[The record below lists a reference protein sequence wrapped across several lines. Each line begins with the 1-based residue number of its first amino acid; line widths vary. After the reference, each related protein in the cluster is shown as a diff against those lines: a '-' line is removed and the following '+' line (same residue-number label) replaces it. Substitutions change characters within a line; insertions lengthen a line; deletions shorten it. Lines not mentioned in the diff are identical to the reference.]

1 MKIKLVETQPI
12 DPREFDLPEKFSPKN
27 IEDIAE
33 IFQTPMTGHYNWD
46 YSDADTRIKK
56 LYELG
61 KELNWD
67 GSIDLD
73 WSQGIGR
80 DEFPVKAEMLARLEG
95 PLSMLDE
102 KDRLEYM
109 RHDQAWALSQFLHG
123 EQGALLVASQLVS
136 CAPTY
141 QAKLYAASQTFDEAR
156 HVEVFARYLQRI
168 HGLEY
173 PCNKNLKAL
182 LDKTLTDPRWDLK
195 FIGMQ
200 IVIEGLA
207 LAAFQTTKETSNCPL
222 LRQLVH
228 YVIRDEARHVTF
240 GINYL
245 TEFLQT
251 LTEEELEDR
260 AQFAYEACVVMRNRI
275 LNTELP
281 AKGFWNFRRR
291 NT

>member
-1 MKIKLVETQPI
+1 
-12 DPREFDLPEKFSPKN
+12 
-27 IEDIAE
+27 
-33 IFQTPMTGHYNWD
+33 
-46 YSDADTRIKK
+46 
-56 LYELG
+56 
-61 KELNWD
+61 
-67 GSIDLD
+67 
-73 WSQGIGR
+73 
-80 DEFPVKAEMLARLEG
+80 MLARLEG
-95 PLSMLDE
+95 PLSMLDA

-222 LRQLVH
+222 LRQLVN

-260 AQFAYEACVVMRNRI
+260 AQFAYEACVVMRGRLLSAEVYEKFGWDVEEALEFQSKTDVTNNFQHLLFTRVVPNLSRI
-275 LNTELP
+275 GLITEKVRPLYEELGVLEYESWP
-281 AKGFWNFRRR
+281 TDGDIDWVSLKQPLDLSESA
-291 NT
+291 